1 MFRKTLNAVLAVTSA
16 HGLKLGLIVLLSAG
30 VMLAQ
35 TAGTGTLVG
44 TVTDTSG
51 AVVPGASVTVTN
63 AATSF
68 VSKTLTSTAGAY
80 YVPYLAPGSYR
91 LTVEA
96 AGFKRYVSD
105 GVLVSA
111 GEVPRIDVKLEVGA
125 MAESVTVT
133 AASPLLETETSSS
146 GQILPGDELTKM
158 PINEKRTGQMLFYY
172 QGTNNMSGQHVLGQR
187 NNMIG
192 YTLDGVEA
200 KEPGI
205 QTYESTSGILSGA
218 VDAFEEVKVYTT
230 GSPAEV
236 GHSAGGLQA
245 VTYRSGANG
254 LHGSAEDQY
263 IDKVTIHRSAAE
275 QTRSPNPFS
284 YHEISALASGPLMLP
299 HYDGRNKTFWLF
311 GLQRHQELG
320 ATAGAFVTVP
330 TPAMQG
336 GDFSFGG
343 QASPVPLT
351 IYNPFTT
358 VQNGTTYTRTPF
370 PGNVIPKS
378 LIDPV
383 AAAFLANNPFA
394 QPNTAGIPSNTGPT
408 SNLDVNPQKWVRR
421 TRWDVKFDHQFTSN
435 HKMSARYSQGR
446 HRTLAQT
453 NQFAWVADP
462 SQSFS
467 QLVDP
472 AAVPQ
477 PVDQLN
483 IVVSDMMILSNSM
496 NNEFRIGY
504 NLHEVHQTAPS
515 AGQDWAKQLGMPNVS
530 GATFPYFN
538 IGYGMAGL
546 TSYHN
551 IGDDITLQDNFT
563 KIKGSHTI
571 KFGYEM
577 IRTRYNATQ
586 AVLPSGSY
594 TFGGTEAPFT
604 PNTGNPLANF
614 LLGTVT
620 SATFT
625 QAQASWLPRWTGHQA
640 YIQDDWKVMKNL
652 TLNLGLR
659 YAYETP
665 FSTKY
670 GQNSE
675 FDPTAK
681 DPLTGMMGAIVHNS
695 GPLAKSDRNNFEPR
709 VGLAWNF
716 APKFAFRASF
726 GIVHADI
733 LAPTQNIN
741 FDEYVATASIAQV
754 PGNPNYVFKL
764 SQGPPNFAYSLQS
777 NGATNFVGSNYSTR
791 TATWWDPN
799 IRNPYVMS
807 WSGGVQWEFAHNW
820 LAEGLYQGQAGIGLI
835 NAWNINA
842 IPLNISTNPATLA
855 AIYKATQNYLPY
867 PQFGTITGYS
877 NYGHN
882 TYHAGTL
889 RVQRRMTAGVSITA
903 FYTYQKNMSECDA
916 EGTCSGIT
924 YYNRSLE
931 KARTSY
937 DTTHRFVSI
946 VTYDLPLGKGRHWLN
961 RGGVLNQVLGGWELT
976 ETQTLQSGPPFTVTF
991 AGSPYQYLPGASR
1004 PNIVTTIPQATV
1016 QGWNIGPNRFP
1027 TSAQNPYLNMS
1038 SFAYPA
1044 AFTPGNL
1051 ARNSF
1056 EAPGLNWMQVSLAKW
1071 WTIKEKYRFQ
1081 LRFDGYNWPLEHAQW
1096 APPSSVYN
1104 VGSPGTFARMTAVQ
1118 GSFSGIGA
1126 GRPNMWL
1133 IGRFEF

>member
-1 MFRKTLNAVLAVTSA
+1 MLRT
-16 HGLKLGLIVLLSAG
+16 GWKLGSVILLCAG

-44 TVTDTSG
+44 TVTDSTG
-51 AVVPGASVTVTN
+51 AVMVDANVTVTN
-63 AATSF
+63 VATAF
-68 VSKTLTSTAGAY
+68 VSKAVTSAAGAY
-80 YVPYLAPGSYR
+80 YVPYLAPGTYI

-96 AGFKRYVSD
+96 AGFKKYVND
-105 GVLVSA
+105 GVLISA

-133 AASPLLETETSSS
+133 SASPLLETETSSS
-146 GQILPGDELTKM
+146 GQILPGDELNKM

-172 QGTNNMSGQHVLGQR
+172 EGTNNMSGQHVLGQR
-187 NNMIG
+187 DNMIG
-192 YTLDGVEA
+192 YTLDGIDG

-230 GSPAEV
+230 GTPAEV
-236 GHSAGGLQA
+236 GHSAGGLEA
-245 VTYRSGANG
+245 VTYRSGTNQ

-263 IDKVTIHRSAAE
+263 IDKSMIHRAASE

-284 YHEISALASGPLMLP
+284 YHEMSFLASGPLVLP
-299 HYDGRNKTFWLF
+299 HYNGRNKTFWLF
-311 GLQRHQELG
+311 GIQRHQELG
-320 ATAGAFVTVP
+320 ATEGTFVTVP
-330 TPAMQG
+330 TPAMQK

-343 QASPVPLT
+343 QTSPAPLT

-370 PGNVIPKS
+370 PGNIVPQS

-383 AAAFLANNPFA
+383 AAAFLAKNPFA
-394 QPNTAGIPSNTGPT
+394 QPNTTGIPSTTGPT

-421 TRWDVKFDHQFTSN
+421 TRWDVKFDHQFTVN
-435 HKMSARYSQGR
+435 HKEFIRYSQGR

-453 NQFAWVADP
+453 NQFAWVGDP
-462 SQSFS
+462 SQTFS

-483 IVVSDMMILSNSM
+483 FVFSDMRILSNSM
-496 NNEFRIGY
+496 NNEFRVGY
-504 NLHEVHQTAPS
+504 NLHEVHQSAPS
-515 AGQDWAKQLGMPNVS
+515 ANGNWAQQLGMPNVS

-563 KIKGSHTI
+563 KIKGKHAI

-577 IRTRYNATQ
+577 IRTSYNATQ

-604 PNTGNPLANF
+604 PNTGNPFANF

-625 QAQASWLPRWTGHQA
+625 QAQASWLPRWWGHQA
-640 YIQDDWKVMKNL
+640 YVQDDWKVLHNL
-652 TLNLGLR
+652 TLNIGLR

-665 FSTKY
+665 FQTKY

-675 FDPTAK
+675 FDPTVK
-681 DPLTGMMGAIVHNS
+681 DPLTGMMGAIVHQS
-695 GPLAKSDRNNFEPR
+695 GALSKPDRNNFEPR
-709 VGLAWNF
+709 LGLAWNF
-716 APKFAFRASF
+716 APKWAFRAAF
-726 GIVHADI
+726 GVIHADV
-733 LAPTQNIN
+733 LAPTQNIG
-741 FDEYVATASIAQV
+741 FDEYVATATVAQA

-764 SQGPPNFAYSLQS
+764 SQGPPSVAYNVQS
-777 NGATNFVGSNYSTR
+777 NGTAPFVGTNYSTR

-799 IRNPYVMS
+799 MRNPYIMS
-807 WSGGVQWEFAHNW
+807 WSGGVQWEFARNW
-820 LAEGLYQGQAGIGLI
+820 LTEMLYQGQAGVGLI

-842 IPLNISTNPATLA
+842 LPLNISTNPATLA
-855 AIYKATQNYLPY
+855 TIYKAQQNYLPY

-877 NYGHN
+877 NYGHD
-882 TYHAGTL
+882 TYHSGTL
-889 RVQRRMTAGVSITA
+889 RVERRYTSGVSITA
-903 FYTYQKNMSECDA
+903 FYTYQKNLSECDA
-916 EGTCSGIT
+916 EGTCTGIT
-924 YYNRSLE
+924 YYDRSLE
-931 KARTSY
+931 KARTAY
-937 DTTHRFVSI
+937 DTTHHFVGN
-946 VTYDLPLGKGRHWLN
+946 VTYRLPFGKGQHWMN
-961 RGGVLNQVLGGWELT
+961 KGGVLNQVLGGWSLT
-976 ETQTLQSGPPFTVTF
+976 YIQTLQSGPPFTVTF
-991 AGSPYQYLPGASR
+991 AGSPYQYLPSAAR
-1004 PNIVTTIPQATV
+1004 PNIVTTMAQAQV
-1016 QGWNIGPNRFP
+1016 SGWNIGSNRFP

-1044 AFTPGNL
+1044 AFTAGDL
-1051 ARNSF
+1051 GRDTFSG
-1056 EAPGLNWMQVSLAKW
+1056 PGLNWMQVSLAKW
-1071 WTIKEKYRFQ
+1071 WTVKERYRFEV
-1081 LRFDGYNWPLEHAQW
+1081 RFDGYNWPLEHAQW
-1096 APPSSVYN
+1096 APPSSIYN
-1104 VGSPGTFARMTAVQ
+1104 TGSPGTWARMTGVE
-1118 GSFSGIGA
+1118 GSYSGFGA
-1126 GRPNMWL
+1126 GRPNLWL

>member
-1 MFRKTLNAVLAVTSA
+1 LLLFS
-16 HGLKLGLIVLLSAG
+16 GLLQ
-30 VMLAQ
+30 AQ
-35 TAGTGTLVG
+35 TGGTGTLVG
-44 TVTDTSG
+44 SVTDSTDAVIVGAKVMVINGATASNTDVVTS
-51 AVVPGASVTVTN
+51 
-63 AATSF
+63 AT
-68 VSKTLTSTAGAY
+68 GAY
-80 YVPYLAPGSYR
+80 YVPYLAPGTYR

-96 AGFKRYVSD
+96 AGFKRYVRE
-105 GVLVSA
+105 GIQISA
-111 GEVPRIDVKLEVGA
+111 GEVPRIDVKLDVGEVA
-125 MAESVTVT
+125 DSITVSGE
-133 AASPLLETETSSS
+133 SPLLQTETSSS
-146 GQILPGDELTKM
+146 SQILPGDQLAKM
-158 PINEKRTGQMLFYY
+158 PINEKRAGQMLYYY

-192 YTLDGVEA
+192 YTLDGVEG

-205 QTYESTSGILSGA
+205 QTYEATSGILSGA
-218 VDAFEEVKVYTT
+218 ADAFEEMKVYTT
-230 GSPAEV
+230 GTPAEV

-245 VTYRSGANG
+245 ITYKSGTNT

-263 IDKVTIHRSAAE
+263 IDKELIHRSAAE

-284 YHEISALASGPLMLP
+284 YHEYSFTASGPLVLP
-299 HYDGRNKTFWLF
+299 HYNGRNKTFWLF
-311 GLQRHQELG
+311 GFQRHQELG
-320 ATAGAFVTVP
+320 GTAGTFTTVP
-330 TPAMQG
+330 TAAMEK

-343 QASPVPLT
+343 QASPAPYL
-351 IYNPFTT
+351 IYNPFNT

-370 PGNVIPKS
+370 VGNIIPPS

-383 AAAFLANNPFA
+383 AAAFLAKNPFA
-394 QPNTAGIPSNTGPT
+394 QPNLPGIPSATGPT
-408 SNLDVNPQKWVRR
+408 SNLGVTPQKWVRR

-435 HKMSARYSQGR
+435 HRMSARYSQGR
-446 HRTLAQT
+446 HRTLTQG
-453 NQFAWVADP
+453 NQFSWVEDP
-462 SQSFS
+462 TQAFS
-467 QLVDP
+467 QLIDP
-472 AAVPQ
+472 TAVPQ
-477 PVDQLN
+477 PIDQFN
-483 IVVSDMMILSNSM
+483 VVLSDMMILSSSM

-504 NLHEVHQTAPS
+504 NRRALAQTAPS
-515 AGQDWAKQLGMPNVS
+515 ANQDWAKQLGMPNVS

-546 TSYHN
+546 TSYQN
-551 IGDDITLQDNFT
+551 VGDDITLQDNFT
-563 KIKGSHTI
+563 KIKGTHTI

-577 IRTRYNATQ
+577 IRTRYDATQ

-604 PNTGNPLANF
+604 PNTGQPFANF

-625 QAQASWLPRWTGHQA
+625 QAQASWLPRWWGHQG
-640 YIQDDWKVMKNL
+640 YVQDDWKALRNL
-652 TLNLGLR
+652 TLNFGVR
-659 YAYETP
+659 YGYETP
-665 FSTKY
+665 LATKY

-675 FDPTAK
+675 FDPTVK
-681 DPLTGMMGAIVHNS
+681 DPLTGLTGAIVHQPGALS
-695 GPLAKSDRNNFEPR
+695 RPDRNNFEPR
-709 VGLAWNF
+709 FGLAWNF
-716 APKFAFRASF
+716 ASKWAFRASF
-726 GIVHADI
+726 GVVHADI
-733 LAPTQNIN
+733 LAPTQNVG
-741 FDEYVATASIAQV
+741 FDEYVATATVAQV

-764 SQGPPNFAYSLQS
+764 SQGPPSFAYSLQS

-799 IRNPYVMS
+799 MRNPYVMS
-807 WSGGVQWEFAHNW
+807 WSGGVQWEFARGW
-820 LAEGLYQGQAGIGLI
+820 MTELLYQGQSGVGLI

-855 AIYKATQNYLPY
+855 AIFKATQNYVPY

-889 RVQRRMTAGVSITA
+889 RVQRRFKSGIAITS
-903 FYTYQKNMSECDA
+903 FYTYQKNLSECDA

-924 YYNRSLE
+924 YYNRTLE
-931 KARTSY
+931 KARTAY

-946 VTYDLPLGKGRHWLN
+946 VTYEIPVGKGRHFVN
-961 RGGVLNQVLGGWELT
+961 HGGIVDHVIGGWELT
-976 ETQTLQSGPPFTVTF
+976 ETQTFQSGPPFSVTF

-1004 PNIVTTIPQATV
+1004 PDIVTTIPGATV
-1016 QGWNIGPNRFP
+1016 QNWNIGPNRFP

-1044 AFTPGNL
+1044 AFTAGGL

-1056 EAPGLNWMQVSLAKW
+1056 EGPGLNWMQISMVKW
-1071 WTIKEKYRFQ
+1071 FKVKERYRFEV
-1081 LRFDGYNWPLEHAQW
+1081 RFDGYNWPLEHAQW
-1096 APPSSVYN
+1096 APPSSVFN
-1104 VGSPGTFARMTAVQ
+1104 TGSPGTFARMTAVQ
-1118 GSFSGIGA
+1118 GSFSGFGA